1 MIKAKKRGIF
11 GTFKKDITKNY
22 QLYLVVLCPVVYLI
36 VFKYIPMYGIQLAF
50 KKFIASDGIWNSPW
64 VGFDYFAKLFKSP
77 QFTRI
82 LFNTLGLS
90 FYQLAA
96 GFPMPIILALMLN
109 STNNKRFKKT
119 VQMVTYMPHFISIVV
134 LAGMILQFANPKMG
148 IVAQFVKLLGGTPV
162 DIMGKPAMFKSIYV
176 WTGIWQTTGWSAIIY
191 LAALASVPPSLHEA
205 AMIDGASKLKRTL
218 YIDIPG
224 IMPTAVI
231 LLIMKAGRI
240 MNVGFE
246 KVFLLQNKLNLR
258 SSEIISTYVYKVGL
272 ASLAPDFSY
281 ATAIGLF
288 NSVINLILIVSMNQI
303 ARKLGDTSL
312 W

>member
-1 MIKAKKRGIF
+1 MIKAKKTGIF
-11 GTFKKDITKNY
+11 GAFKKDITKNY
-22 QLYLVVLCPVVYLI
+22 QLYLVVLCPVIYLI

-50 KKFIASDGIWNSPW
+50 KKFVASDGVWNSPW

-109 STNNKRFKKT
+109 STNSKRFKKT

-205 AMIDGASKLKRTL
+205 AMIDGASKLKRTI